1 VSGANGPI
9 GSGEERA
16 APTGRPTA
24 VTVTLGEPTEEEAA
38 AIVAAIEAAWPRPG
52 AAAEPVGEPA
62 RWKFSGRWWS
72 KPVPL
77 RRERPGH
84 YA

>member
-1 VSGANGPI
+1 
-9 GSGEERA
+9 
-16 APTGRPTA
+16 
-24 VTVTLGEPTEEEAA
+24 
-38 AIVAAIEAAWPRPG
+38 VAAIEVAWPRPG
-52 AAAEPVGEPA
+52 AAAEPASEPA